1 MRIFEIFEILK
12 PTLNLNFSDEK
23 FPKFSIK
30 IPFFYRFFPFFR
42 LFFSFYNDPGKGER
56 RDLMH
61 YTLYW
66 KNLGIKTSLKI
77 MHIIRSYDEKTFD
90 LHSGTNWFWWSWI
103 ENEFSRVLYFIS
115 NSITAPAIFCLGVTL
130 KGFIESTG
138 VTFWQIFLWRELEM
152 VENRSNLQFFQMK
165 YKRYFSQR

>member
-1 MRIFEIFEILK
+1 MYEYMIYYSVYHKWFIHRRVRNCLFKPWKILMQNKNNSVWKCCEII
-12 PTLNLNFSDEK
+12 
-23 FPKFSIK
+23 I
-30 IPFFYRFFPFFR
+30 
-42 LFFSFYNDPGKGER
+42 
-56 RDLMH
+56 MH

-130 KGFIESTG
+130 KGFIESTS

-152 VENRSNLQFFQMK
+152 VGNSLDLQFFQMK
-165 YKRYFSQR
+165 YKRYFSQQ